1 MTETIENDYIIKF
14 SDMSPAF
21 IAAATIRHLKKND
34 YGSIADYFPFG
45 DKSYVHEIHKKTKR
59 IVNLTKEG
67 TEPNWESIEDNLLD
81 LINYASYYY
90 EWRKGFLNE

>member
-1 MTETIENDYIIKF
+1 MCEKIENDIKI
-14 SDMSPAF
+14 SPAF
-21 IAAATIRHLKKND
+21 YDAAKIRWGKKND

-59 IVNLTKEG
+59 LVNLIENETA
-67 TEPNWESIEDNLLD
+67 PSYESVEDNLLD

-90 EWRKGFLNE
+90 EWLKGVLDE